1 MTRRDAPEA
10 SVAELGILFDR
21 HPQPMWILDCETQ
34 RFRAVNDAAVEQY
47 GYSRSEFL
55 TMTAGDIRPS
65 EDVPRLQRHLQ
76 QRQAATG
83 VLVPSGT
90 WRHRRKDGSVM
101 HVDVTASDVQ
111 FEARPAWLVI
121 AYDVTERV
129 KAERRL
135 ALSERSLQDA
145 QAVAQVGS
153 WEWNVATGDVVCSQ
167 QLYRIY
173 GVDPEA
179 FTPAYD
185 VFLALVQ
192 AEERETVRD
201 TIESC
206 TRDGTSLSFE
216 TRIVRPDGAVRDIH
230 VRGEYL
236 RDPDSGEVRLV
247 GAAQDVTERKRAE
260 EERARLLA
268 SEQAARAE
276 AEGALARL
284 RQIHVVTDTALALLG
299 LDELLDETLS
309 RLRAAIGADAANVL
323 LLSES
328 GPWLVVRASQG
339 VEGVHVIGDAVPVGR
354 GIAGRVATLRH
365 AIAVADVEAHDG
377 LRTTLRGRVRS
388 MMAAPLLV
396 EGQVVG
402 VLDVGTRARHDFGD
416 HDLRY
421 LQMVADRMAPVI
433 DRARLV
439 EKLEAGRKQL
449 AIVSERL
456 VATQEAER
464 AEIARELHDEV
475 GQLLTGL
482 KLMLETPGAPA
493 RQEEM
498 KAIVHDLMARVRG
511 LSMSLRPP
519 MLDDLGLVPALLW
532 LVQHYSTQT
541 GIEVVFCHHGLDG
554 RLRAELETAAFR
566 IVQEAL
572 TNVARHAAVKRAA
585 VAVHAQGDS
594 VRLEV
599 RDEGR
604 GFDVGSALGSA
615 GLAGMRERA
624 RLVGG
629 RLSVLSEVGG
639 GTRV

>member
-1 MTRRDAPEA
+1 
-10 SVAELGILFDR
+10 
-21 HPQPMWILDCETQ
+21 
-34 RFRAVNDAAVEQY
+34 
-47 GYSRSEFL
+47 
-55 TMTAGDIRPS
+55 
-65 EDVPRLQRHLQ
+65 
-76 QRQAATG
+76 
-83 VLVPSGT
+83 
-90 WRHRRKDGSVM
+90 
-101 HVDVTASDVQ
+101 
-111 FEARPAWLVI
+111 
-121 AYDVTERV
+121 
-129 KAERRL
+129 
-135 ALSERSLQDA
+135 
-145 QAVAQVGS
+145 
-153 WEWNVATGDVVCSQ
+153 
-167 QLYRIY
+167 
-173 GVDPEA
+173 
-179 FTPAYD
+179 
-185 VFLALVQ
+185 
-192 AEERETVRD
+192 
-201 TIESC
+201 
-206 TRDGTSLSFE
+206 LSFE
-216 TRIVRPDGAVRDIH
+216 ARIVRPDGGVLDVQARAEIIRD
-230 VRGEYL
+230 GPAGPL
-236 RDPDSGEVRLV
+236 RMV
-247 GAAQDVTERKRAE
+247 GTAQDVSERRRAE

-284 RQIHVVTDTALALLG
+284 RQIHAVTDTALALLG

-365 AIAVADVEAHDG
+365 AIAVADVEGHDG

-493 RQEEM
+493 RHEEM

-572 TNVARHAAVKRAA
+572 TNVARHAEASEVE
-585 VAVHAQGDS
+585 VTMDYGDETLV
-594 VRLEV
+594 VRV
-599 RDEGR
+599 RDNGKGYDPEVAAQKKSYG
-604 GFDVGSALGSA
+604 VLGI
-615 GLAGMRERA
+615 RERA
-624 RLVGG
+624 YTLGGTARIARVAAGGTLVEIEIPMTRFGG
-629 RLSVLSEVGG
+629 RRTPDDPRIAG
-639 GTRV
+639 